1 MSGKA
6 KRGQGK
12 HSSQNKKRKG
22 RQPSAVIV
30 AQQKADAPVLEPAVP
45 TEPSSPAVS
54 APAPTA
60 KPVSVRYPDIGIEL
74 RNIGILAGIMVVI
87 LVVLALAL
95 P

>member
-6 KRGQGK
+6 KRGRGK
-12 HSSQNKKRKG
+12 HSSQSKKRKG
-22 RQPSAVIV
+22 RQDSAVIV
-30 AQQKADAPVLEPAVP
+30 AHQEAAAPVLKPAVP
-45 TEPSSPAVS
+45 TEPSSPVVR
-54 APAPTA
+54 APAPAA
-60 KPVSVRYPDIGIEL
+60 KSVSVRYPHIGVEL